1 MAAKLVWVNTGK
13 KVGECD
19 QSGNF
24 IVRDAP
30 RELEL
35 WDDKGK
41 ICGFKDIRDISELD
55 GLFSEL
61 EELDSMSI
69 EIIEKDNRIEE
80 LEDEI
85 KRLEDEIEELKD

>member
-24 IVRDAP
+24 IVRNAP

-41 ICGFKDIRDISELD
+41 ICSFGK
-55 GLFSEL
+55 
-61 EELDSMSI
+61 I
-69 EIIEKDNRIEE
+69 EDFDRLQAAVERVDRIEE
-80 LEDEI
+80 LEYQVENLEDRI
-85 KRLEDEIEELKD
+85 RDLEDELEEALEDQE

>member
-41 ICGFKDIRDISELD
+41 ICSFGKIEDFDRLQAAVERVGRIENLECQIENLRDRLRESMD
-55 GLFSEL
+55 EL
-61 EELDSMSI
+61 EAA
-69 EIIEKDNRIEE
+69 
-80 LEDEI
+80 LEDQE
-85 KRLEDEIEELKD
+85 